1 MKRLLGARADRFPF
15 VGLRGVRLLAAV
27 WLAAATTAWASP
39 PVLNL
44 APASIPWNTN
54 TFVAFNLSGIAAG
67 ATVNLSLWADIAHTG
82 VVDTNADVLL
92 MEFRLQDGVSNSLAA
107 RTVVCDTDG
116 AANGSIQGQIS
127 YHGRT
132 DEAQLWHAY
141 GAYVWQASYTDGT
154 PIASAPFTIQEPTGG
169 IWITGSVQVVTSLL
183 PLQGSPLGGAV
194 LFLQQYSAIG
204 SYAPSVWTDTNGC
217 FTLHLASSITTGNVA
232 QIMAAKP
239 GYFAAST
246 GPDEGTP
253 LSVHSF
259 TQPLHPGTNALAG
272 PLLLVPAYPGMVA
285 TLSGTVTDDSG
296 KALPGVLLIAEEPS
310 SDSQDLGLAISDAN
324 GAFAMVWPQFGG
336 TVQLISGTAALNMRG
351 LVGAALQVGPVT
363 TDVSGLHMVCP
374 IATTLVTGKVR
385 SELNNGMAGIKV
397 EVGSDILGASVFTFS
412 SNGNFEACLTGG
424 SDFYASVTTETLQ
437 PKLRICPTNT
447 LGPLTI
453 PASGIDD
460 IFGFQT
466 LPGFVISGH
475 VYDQSTTNPL
485 TGGQVWAQIPNN
497 GFGRVDEEPVN
508 VMGLYQLLVPS
519 GEYTVG
525 TYQYGNAGYID
536 QTWPTNIL
544 VGSGSVGG
552 IDFYLSPGGFIQ
564 GQVLGNGVPMTNAFV
579 GVGVV
584 SSSFWMFVAGAPTD
598 SNGNYSVT
606 MPPGSNYLV
615 KANGPN
621 NSPWLEQFYS
631 NAVSFAGATSVTVQA
646 GVPTA
651 GIDFNLSVGAQV
663 SGQVL
668 GNGAPLPHAGVEVG
682 VVISN
687 NWIFVAG
694 SMADSNGN
702 YCVTVPPG
710 SNYIVKAD
718 GPNGSLWLEQFYSN
732 VGSFIGATPVTALS
746 GVPTA
751 GIDFNLAAG
760 AQVSGQVLGN
770 GAPLPHAG
778 VEVGVVVSNN
788 WTFVAGS
795 MADSN
800 GNYFMTVPPG
810 SNYIVKADGPNGSP
824 WLEQFYSHV
833 GSFIGAT
840 PVTALS
846 GAPAAG
852 INFNLSAGAQVMGHV
867 FGHGATLAGVS
878 VEVGTV
884 LTNSGSGWSW
894 QETHYGMTDSNGIYA
909 ITLPPGSNYY
919 AFVAQPPESIW
930 LSQFYL
936 GAVDIS
942 GATSFATQTNAPAT
956 VIDFDLLQRTQ
967 ISGTVLGNGT
977 PLAGARVSVG
987 SLFASLWQF
996 LANTTTDT
1004 NGFYGLTVPPG
1015 TAYVVKAEGPNGTT
1029 WAEQFYNLASNALA
1043 ATPVSALDGAPA
1055 ANVNFNL
1062 SAPSFGILSLQSG
1075 SNTLA
1080 AALGAGVASADV
1092 LAQLDAADTTG
1103 LTFVPALVGEYGTAT
1118 PVPPGAPVGTSI
1130 VNLPPGDGESGF
1142 FRLTFLLPP
1151 DFANVQLSGS
1161 ANADDYGRVFLNGHP
1176 LTPAIA
1182 SSDPGR
1188 INEFGNVAVLTQN
1201 PAWFTAGT
1209 NVILVADANSGG
1221 PSGAAFFF
1229 EVTYQRGTLPVQLRS
1244 PAMQPGGPF
1253 RFSFSATPGR
1263 QYRIWSSTN
1272 LLLTNGWTLLVTSNA
1287 AAGSFDFADPDV
1299 AGHPQRF
1306 YKGEEVPAP

>member
-1 MKRLLGARADRFPF
+1 
-15 VGLRGVRLLAAV
+15 
-27 WLAAATTAWASP
+27 
-39 PVLNL
+39 
-44 APASIPWNTN
+44 
-54 TFVAFNLSGIAAG
+54 
-67 ATVNLSLWADIAHTG
+67 
-82 VVDTNADVLL
+82 
-92 MEFRLQDGVSNSLAA
+92 
-107 RTVVCDTDG
+107 
-116 AANGSIQGQIS
+116 
-127 YHGRT
+127 
-132 DEAQLWHAY
+132 
-141 GAYVWQASYTDGT
+141 
-154 PIASAPFTIQEPTGG
+154 
-169 IWITGSVQVVTSLL
+169 
-183 PLQGSPLGGAV
+183 
-194 LFLQQYSAIG
+194 
-204 SYAPSVWTDTNGC
+204 
-217 FTLHLASSITTGNVA
+217 
-232 QIMAAKP
+232 
-239 GYFAAST
+239 
-246 GPDEGTP
+246 
-253 LSVHSF
+253 
-259 TQPLHPGTNALAG
+259 
-272 PLLLVPAYPGMVA
+272 
-285 TLSGTVTDDSG
+285 
-296 KALPGVLLIAEEPS
+296 
-310 SDSQDLGLAISDAN
+310 
-324 GAFAMVWPQFGG
+324 
-336 TVQLISGTAALNMRG
+336 
-351 LVGAALQVGPVT
+351 
-363 TDVSGLHMVCP
+363 
-374 IATTLVTGKVR
+374 
-385 SELNNGMAGIKV
+385 
-397 EVGSDILGASVFTFS
+397 
-412 SNGNFEACLTGG
+412 
-424 SDFYASVTTETLQ
+424 
-437 PKLRICPTNT
+437 
-447 LGPLTI
+447 
-453 PASGIDD
+453 
-460 IFGFQT
+460 
-466 LPGFVISGH
+466 
-475 VYDQSTTNPL
+475 
-485 TGGQVWAQIPNN
+485 
-497 GFGRVDEEPVN
+497 
-508 VMGLYQLLVPS
+508 
-519 GEYTVG
+519 
-525 TYQYGNAGYID
+525 
-536 QTWPTNIL
+536 
-544 VGSGSVGG
+544 
-552 IDFYLSPGGFIQ
+552 
-564 GQVLGNGVPMTNAFV
+564 
-579 GVGVV
+579 
-584 SSSFWMFVAGAPTD
+584 
-598 SNGNYSVT
+598 
-606 MPPGSNYLV
+606 
-615 KANGPN
+615 
-621 NSPWLEQFYS
+621 
-631 NAVSFAGATSVTVQA
+631 
-646 GVPTA
+646 
-651 GIDFNLSVGAQV
+651 
-663 SGQVL
+663 
-668 GNGAPLPHAGVEVG
+668 
-682 VVISN
+682 
-687 NWIFVAG
+687 
-694 SMADSNGN
+694 
-702 YCVTVPPG
+702 
-710 SNYIVKAD
+710 
-718 GPNGSLWLEQFYSN
+718 
-732 VGSFIGATPVTALS
+732 
-746 GVPTA
+746 
-751 GIDFNLAAG
+751 
-760 AQVSGQVLGN
+760 
-770 GAPLPHAG
+770 